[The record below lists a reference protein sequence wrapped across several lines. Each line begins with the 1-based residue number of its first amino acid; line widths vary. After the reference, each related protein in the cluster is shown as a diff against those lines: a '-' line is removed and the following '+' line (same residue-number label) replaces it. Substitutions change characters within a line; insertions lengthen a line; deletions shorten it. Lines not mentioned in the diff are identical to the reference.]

1 MAGSFDSSF
10 NTNSNAGNRE
20 QLLDLT
26 TVLSPRQAPIYG
38 LLPKSKA
45 TADLVEWTVDDL
57 ADPADNAV
65 VEGTDLTFGTGGS
78 DADAQKFSKL
88 ARLDNRLQHF
98 RKTFMVTKKQEVLD
112 SVTPVKL
119 QQAEEKAT
127 SELLRDIEK
136 AICSD
141 QGAVAGTSS
150 TAGKLRGL
158 GRWISNAGGASGSAG
173 GTGNDGATIVPA
185 DFRTPLASI
194 HGASHN
200 NTSNANVDGVTT
212 GDLSENDFAK
222 ILASIF
228 NETGE
233 MQDLHLV
240 ADTALRNHIVD
251 EFTRTNGSASQV
263 RYNQDSGA
271 VVEYNVEMFNGPFGV
286 VKILTANPKC
296 MPGTLNDRGYL
307 IDPSLLGWAEALP
320 TGSTMLE
327 DQGGGPRGYIDA
339 MGTLIC
345 RGPKGLGKIGEI
357 A

>member
-1 MAGSFDSSF
+1 MAGTFDSSF

-26 TVLSPRQAPIYG
+26 TVLSPRQAPVYG
-38 LLPKSKA
+38 LLPKQKA

-65 VEGTDLTFGTGGS
+65 IEGNDLSFGTESG
-78 DADAQKFSKL
+78 DTEARKFGAL

-98 RKTFMVTKKQEVLD
+98 RKSFMVTKKQEVLD

-141 QGAVAGTSS
+141 QGAVAGTGS

-158 GRWISNAGGASGSAG
+158 GRWISNSGGSSGSGGA
-173 GTGNDGATIVPA
+173 DGATQVPTA
-185 DFRTPLASI
+185 FRTPLGSI
-194 HGASHN
+194 HGASHQN
-200 NTSNANVDGVTT
+200 SSDVDVAGGST
-212 GDLSENDFAK
+212 GDLTEGEFAD

-296 MPGTLNDRGYL
+296 MPGSLNDRGYL

-327 DQGGGPRGYIDA
+327 DQGGGPRGYIDS

-345 RGPKGLGKIGEI
+345 RGPKGLGKITEI

>member
-65 VEGTDLTFGTGGS
+65 VEGTDLTFGTGGT

-150 TAGKLRGL
+150 VAGKLRGL
-158 GRWISNAGGASGSAG
+158 GRWISNSGGSSGSAG
-173 GTGNDGATIVPA
+173 ADGATQVPS

-200 NTSNANVDGVTT
+200 DNNDANVNGVTT
-212 GDLSENDFAK
+212 GNLSEEDFSK

-251 EFTRTNGSASQV
+251 EFTRTNGNASQV

-296 MPGTLNDRGYL
+296 MPGSLNDRGYL

>member
-1 MAGSFDSSF
+1 MAGTFDSSF

-65 VEGTDLTFGTGGS
+65 IEGNDLSFGTES
-78 DADAQKFSKL
+78 ADTEARKFGAL

-98 RKTFMVTKKQEVLD
+98 RKSFMVTKKQEVLD

-141 QGAVAGTSS
+141 QGAVAGTGS

-158 GRWISNAGGASGSAG
+158 GRWISNSGGASGAG
-173 GTGNDGATIVPA
+173 GADGATQVPSA
-185 DFRTPLASI
+185 FRTPLGSI
-194 HGASHN
+194 HGASHTDTN
-200 NTSNANVDGVTT
+200 DADVNGATT
-212 GDLSENDFAK
+212 GDLSEGEFAG

-263 RYNQDSGA
+263 QYNQDSGA

-296 MPGTLNDRGYL
+296 MPGSLNDRGYL

-327 DQGGGPRGYIDA
+327 DQGGGPRGYIDS

-345 RGPKGLGKIGEI
+345 KGPKGLGKIAEI

>member
-1 MAGSFDSSF
+1 MSFDSSF

-26 TVLSPRQAPIYG
+26 TVLSPRQAPVYG
-38 LLPKSKA
+38 LLPKQKA

-57 ADPADNAV
+57 ATPADNAV
-65 VEGTDLTFGTGGS
+65 IEGADLTYGLN
-78 DADAQKFSKL
+78 DEAAQKFGSLK
-88 ARLDNRLQHF
+88 RLDNRLQHF
-98 RKTFMVTKKQEVLD
+98 RKSFMVTKKQEVLD

-141 QGAVAGTSS
+141 QGSVVGTGSV
-150 TAGKLRGL
+150 AGKLRGL
-158 GRWISNAGGASGSAG
+158 GKWITNNAAIGDASTELG
-173 GTGNDGATIVPA
+173 
-185 DFRTPLASI
+185 DFKTPTKSI
-194 HGASHN
+194 HGLDYG
-200 NTSNANVDGVTT
+200 TTDGATT
-212 GDLSENDFAK
+212 GDLTEGEFAG

-251 EFTRTNGSASQV
+251 EFTRTNGTASQV

-296 MPGTLNDRGYL
+296 MPGSNNDRGYL

-327 DQGGGPRGYIDA
+327 DQGGGPRGYIDS

-345 RGPKGLGKIGEI
+345 KGPKGLGKITEI

>member
-1 MAGSFDSSF
+1 MAGTFDSSF

-26 TVLSPRQAPIYG
+26 TVLSPRQAPVYG

-57 ADPADNAV
+57 ATPADNAV
-65 VEGTDLTFGTGGS
+65 IEGADLTFGTGATDS
-78 DADAQKFSKL
+78 EAQKFGSLK
-88 ARLDNRLQHF
+88 RLDNRLQHF

-141 QGAVAGTSS
+141 QGSVVGTGS

-158 GRWISNAGGASGSAG
+158 GKWITNDSSIGDASTELG
-173 GTGNDGATIVPA
+173 
-185 DFRTPLASI
+185 DFKTPSASI
-194 HGASHN
+194 HGLDHG
-200 NTSNANVDGVTT
+200 TTDGSTT
-212 GDLSENDFAK
+212 GDLTEGEFAG

-251 EFTRTNGSASQV
+251 EFTRTNGTASQV

-296 MPGTLNDRGYL
+296 MPGSENDRGYL

-327 DQGGGPRGYIDA
+327 DQGGGPRGYIDS

-345 RGPKGLGKIGEI
+345 RGPKGLGKITEI
-357 A
+357 AD

>member
-1 MAGSFDSSF
+1 MAGTFDSSF

-38 LLPKSKA
+38 LLPKQKA

-65 VEGTDLTFGTGGS
+65 IEGADLTFGTGNT
-78 DADAQKFSKL
+78 DAEAQKFGDL

-141 QGAVAGTSS
+141 QGAVAGTGS

-158 GRWISNAGGASGSAG
+158 GRWISNGGGSFGGSA
-173 GTGNDGATIVPA
+173 DGATQVPTA
-185 DFRTPLASI
+185 FRTPTDSI
-194 HGASHN
+194 HGASH
-200 NTSNANVDGVTT
+200 TDGDDNDVAGGST
-212 GDLSENDFAK
+212 GDLTEGEFAD

-296 MPGTLNDRGYL
+296 MPGSLNDRGYL

-327 DQGGGPRGYIDA
+327 DQGGGPRGYIDS

-345 RGPKGLGKIGEI
+345 RGPKGLGKITEI

>member
-1 MAGSFDSSF
+1 MSFDSSF

-26 TVLSPRQAPIYG
+26 TVLSPRQAPVYG

-57 ADPADNAV
+57 ATPADNAV
-65 VEGTDLTFGTGGS
+65 IEGADLTYGLN
-78 DADAQKFSKL
+78 DEAAQKFGSLK
-88 ARLDNRLQHF
+88 RLDNRLQHF
-98 RKTFMVTKKQEVLD
+98 RKSFMVTKKQEVLD

-141 QGAVAGTSS
+141 QGSVVGTGSVAGQ
-150 TAGKLRGL
+150 LRGL
-158 GRWISNAGGASGSAG
+158 GKWITNNASIGDASTELG
-173 GTGNDGATIVPA
+173 
-185 DFRTPLASI
+185 DFKTPQASI
-194 HGASHN
+194 HGLDYG
-200 NTSNANVDGVTT
+200 TTDGGST
-212 GDLSENDFAK
+212 GDLTESEFAN

-251 EFTRTNGSASQV
+251 EFTRTNGTASQV

-296 MPGTLNDRGYL
+296 MPGSLNDRGYL
-307 IDPSLLGWAEALP
+307 LDPSLLGWAEALP

-327 DQGGGPRGYIDA
+327 DQGGGPRGYVDA

-345 RGPKGLGKIGEI
+345 KGPKGLGKITEI
-357 A
+357 AD

>member
-1 MAGSFDSSF
+1 MAGTFDSSF

-26 TVLSPRQAPIYG
+26 TVLSPRQAPVYG

-57 ADPADNAV
+57 ATPADNAV
-65 VEGTDLTFGTGGS
+65 IEGADLTFGTGATDS
-78 DADAQKFSKL
+78 EAQKFGSLK
-88 ARLDNRLQHF
+88 RLDNRLQHF

-141 QGAVAGTSS
+141 QGSVVGTGS

-158 GRWISNAGGASGSAG
+158 GKWITNDSSIGDASTELG
-173 GTGNDGATIVPA
+173 
-185 DFRTPLASI
+185 DFKTPSASI
-194 HGASHN
+194 HGLDHG
-200 NTSNANVDGVTT
+200 TTDGATT
-212 GDLSENDFAK
+212 GDLTEGEFAG

-251 EFTRTNGSASQV
+251 EFTRTNGSSTAV

-296 MPGTLNDRGYL
+296 MPGSNNDRGYL
-307 IDPSLLGWAEALP
+307 LDPSLLGWAEALP

-327 DQGGGPRGYIDA
+327 DQGGGPRGYIDS

-345 RGPKGLGKIGEI
+345 RGPKGLGKITEI
-357 A
+357 AD

>member
-1 MAGSFDSSF
+1 MAGTFDSSF

-26 TVLSPRQAPIYG
+26 TVLSPRQAPVYG
-38 LLPKSKA
+38 LLPKQKA
-45 TADLVEWTVDDL
+45 TADLVEWTVDTL

-65 VEGTDLTFGTGGS
+65 VEGADLSFGTEAG
-78 DADAQKFSKL
+78 DTEARKFGAL

-98 RKTFMVTKKQEVLD
+98 RKSFMVTKKQEVLD

-150 TAGKLRGL
+150 TAGQLRGL
-158 GRWISNAGGASGSAG
+158 GRWISNSGGASGTEG

-185 DFRTPLASI
+185 DFRTPLGSI
-194 HGASHN
+194 HGDSHIK
-200 NTSNANVDGVTT
+200 TDGTDQKGST
-212 GDLSENDFAK
+212 QADLTESDFASM
-222 ILASIF
+222 LASIF

-240 ADTALRNHIVD
+240 ADTALRNHIVN
-251 EFTRTNGSASQV
+251 EFTRTGGGTSQV
-263 RYNQDSGA
+263 RYNSDSGA

-296 MPGTLNDRGYL
+296 MPGTNNRGYL

-327 DQGGGPRGYIDA
+327 DQGGGPRGYVDS

-345 RGPKGLGKIGEI
+345 RGPKGLGKITEI